1 MASSSVNQNSLHHF
15 RSDSLPTRANPL
27 ISEFSDHLSRLRC
40 SEATS
45 SSSTSLS
52 QKLIGIQDL
61 HDCPALDKLLLL
73 PCTQALAQEQHEKR
87 YNELLDGSLRLL
99 DVCSIARDALSQS
112 KECTRELQSTLCR
125 RWGSKMNLVRE
136 VEKYLASRKVVKKAM
151 QKVLKGLAM
160 VSMLKELEAVT
171 LMVFELLLTFI
182 SVPKLQSKSSGWF
195 EVSKLVHPKR
205 IACEGEET
213 DVNEFE
219 KVDVVKSDYSIHIQ
233 NVQNWMEQLESSIQD
248 FEEVLESLSRRLV
261 KTRVS
266 LISILN
272 H

>member
-1 MASSSVNQNSLHHF
+1 
-15 RSDSLPTRANPL
+15 
-27 ISEFSDHLSRLRC
+27 
-40 SEATS
+40 
-45 SSSTSLS
+45 
-52 QKLIGIQDL
+52 
-61 HDCPALDKLLLL
+61 
-73 PCTQALAQEQHEKR
+73 
-87 YNELLDGSLRLL
+87 
-99 DVCSIARDALSQS
+99 
-112 KECTRELQSTLCR
+112 
-125 RWGSKMNLVRE
+125 
-136 VEKYLASRKVVKKAM
+136 
-151 QKVLKGLAM
+151 M

-182 SVPKLQSKSSGWF
+182 SVPKSSSWF
-195 EVSKLVHPKR
+195 VVSKLVHPKR

-219 KVDVVKSDYSIHIQ
+219 KVDMVLQSLISHKTSKSDHSIHIQ

-266 LISILN
+266 LINILN